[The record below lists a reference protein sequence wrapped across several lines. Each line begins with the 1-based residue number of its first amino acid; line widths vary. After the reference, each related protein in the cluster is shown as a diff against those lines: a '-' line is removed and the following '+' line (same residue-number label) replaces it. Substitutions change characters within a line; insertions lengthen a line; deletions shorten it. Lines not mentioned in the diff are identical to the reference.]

1 VDIQDKLVYIATAL
15 SAERRIERLLDQ
27 ILSCAL
33 EFSGAEAGSLYI
45 VDEDDQY
52 LEFLVVYNEK
62 LNVRLA
68 GKQEVEGAGM
78 FAKIPLYQPDG
89 SPNLGTLATYCAHT
103 GDTINVANA
112 YTDSNYDFRGVKAF
126 DSRTRYKSLSFLS
139 ARMVHSGRTVGVLQL
154 INARDGDGNIVP
166 FSPDLDWLLQWPEGQ
181 VLPDEAGRLQRVQLE
196 DLFESLI
203 RMMNNALEAKSSHS
217 GGHCQRVPELTM
229 MIAHKAAEDARFS
242 SDNGLDNENL
252 YALRIAGLLHDCGKL
267 VTPPHIMEKARK
279 LENICDRIEQVHLR
293 MELARKDW
301 LLAAEGAEA
310 RAAVHARVNDDKAV
324 LAQTN
329 RGAERV
335 SDEDLARVRDI
346 AAQYRWLDADGQP
359 QPCILPDELEALT
372 IRAGTLTESERE
384 EIKRHIVHTI
394 NMLESIPWP
403 KHLRNV
409 PELAGGHHER
419 MDGKGYPRGLTREQM
434 SLQARMMGIADIF
447 EALTAAD
454 RPYKSGMTLSQAIAI
469 MCKMRDNGHIDPD
482 LFEVFV
488 RERVYLRYGEQFLE
502 AGQVDAVDVTAMGF

>member
-1 VDIQDKLVYIATAL
+1 MDIQDKLVYIATAL

-33 EFSGAEAGSLYI
+33 EFSCAEAGSLYI

-126 DSRTRYKSLSFLS
+126 DSRTGYKSLSFLS

-166 FSPDLDWLLQWPEGQ
+166 FSPDLESLLAALASMAATAYTNRRL
-181 VLPDEAGRLQRVQLE
+181 VLQLE

-229 MIAHKAAEDARFS
+229 MIAHKAAEDARFAR
-242 SDNGLDNENL
+242 DNGLDNENL

-310 RAAVHARVNDDKAV
+310 RAAVHARVNDDKAF
-324 LAQTN
+324 LAQMN

-335 SDEDLARVRDI
+335 SDDDLARVRDI

-372 IRAGTLTESERE
+372 IRAGTLTEAERE

-419 MDGKGYPRGLTREQM
+419 MDGKGYPRGLRGDQM
-434 SLQARMMGIADIF
+434 PVGARIMAIADIF
-447 EALTAAD
+447 ESLTAAD
-454 RPYKSGMTLSQAIAI
+454 RPYKQPMPLSQALSI
-469 MCKMRDNGHIDPD
+469 MDNFVANGHLDPA
-482 LFEVFV
+482 LYSVFKDGK
-488 RERVYLRYGEQFLE
+488 VYLDYARQFL
-502 AGQVDAVDVTAMGF
+502 APTQIDCD